1 MIRKLVLAL
10 AILLVAA
17 VPAQARGGGHGS
29 HGHHGHHGHSHHFGG
44 FYAPYPYGYV
54 NCWQEGHWVNQL
66 YVDKYGNSTNV
77 AQWVPGQWGCW
88 Y

>member
-1 MIRKLVLAL
+1 MIRKLILAL

-17 VPAQARGGGHGS
+17 VPAQARGGGSGS
-29 HGHHGHHGHSHHFGG
+29 HGHHGHRHLHHSDV

-54 NCWQEGHWVNQL
+54 NCWQEGQWVDQL

-77 AQWVPGQWGCW
+77 PQWVPAQWGCW

>member
-1 MIRKLVLAL
+1 MIRKLILAL

-17 VPAQARGGGHGS
+17 VPAQARGGGSGS
-29 HGHHGHHGHSHHFGG
+29 HGHHGHHRHFHHSGV

-54 NCWQEGHWVNQL
+54 NCWQEGQWVDQL

-77 AQWVPGQWGCW
+77 PQWVAAQWGCW